1 MIDVKLAYL
10 ITSIFKDSKMT
21 PTSSSNIELDYL
33 HWKEWGVNNF
43 AHLTPDDKNY
53 FDLELKDFICLLAS
67 TPQALEIGFG
77 NGKFLQYCLNRNWG
91 ITGTEINP
99 LLVQIAQAKGFNAIL
114 SENLLELTNDQF
126 DLVIGFDVLEHI
138 PQDKIIF
145 FLTQIKRTLKQ
156 DGICFLRFPN
166 GDSPFGLANQNGDIT
181 HVTAIGSEK
190 IKFFANQASLD
201 LVNCRGESEPLFEKS
216 LSKTL
221 RRVISISF
229 KKIINGFIYLV
240 FYKKR
245 NYCSDN
251 LVVILKKTRA

>member
-1 MIDVKLAYL
+1 MPL
-10 ITSIFKDSKMT
+10 ISEDN
-21 PTSSSNIELDYL
+21 SNSDYL
-33 HWKEWGVNNF
+33 NWKEWSIDNF
-43 AHLTPDDKNY
+43 AQLSAFDKRY
-53 FDLELKDFICLLAS
+53 FDSELKSLPIEDGSPPLQI
-67 TPQALEIGFG
+67 LEIGFG
-77 NGKFLQYCLNRNWG
+77 NGKFLQYCVDLGWN

-99 LLVQIAQAKGFNAIL
+99 LLVQIAKEKGFHAVL
-114 SENLLELTNDQF
+114 SENLLELADEQF
-126 DLVIGFDVLEHI
+126 DLVVAFDVLEHI

-145 FLTQIKRTLKQ
+145 FLTQIKRVLKQ
-156 DGICFLRFPN
+156 DGICLLRFPN
-166 GDSPFGLANQNGDIT
+166 GDSPFGLANQNGDVT

-190 IKFFANQASLD
+190 IKFFASQASLD
-201 LVNCRGESEPLFEKS
+201 LITCRGEREPLLEKS

-221 RRVISISF
+221 RKVVSIIF

>member
-1 MIDVKLAYL
+1 MTL
-10 ITSIFKDSKMT
+10 ISEDN
-21 PTSSSNIELDYL
+21 SNSDYMN
-33 HWKEWGVNNF
+33 WKEWGIRTF
-43 AHLTPDDKNY
+43 AQLNISDKRY
-53 FDLELKDFICLLAS
+53 FDSELKGLLIKDVI
-67 TPQALEIGFG
+67 PLPRILEIGFG
-77 NGKFLQYCLNRNWG
+77 NGKFLQYCLDCGWD

-99 LLVQIAQAKGFNAIL
+99 LLVQTAQEKGFHAIL
-114 SENLLELTNDQF
+114 SEDLVELADEQF
-126 DLVIGFDVLEHI
+126 DLVVAFDVLEHI

-145 FLTQIKRTLKQ
+145 FLTQIKRVLKQ
-156 DGICFLRFPN
+156 DGVCLLRFPN

-190 IKFFANQASLD
+190 IKFFASQASLD
-201 LVNCRGESEPLFEKS
+201 LIACRGEREPLLEKS

-221 RRVISISF
+221 RRVVSIAF

-251 LVVILKKTRA
+251 LVVILKKTSA